1 MKVKGVIQK
10 IPITATN
17 PDTVEYKG
25 IITAIG
31 TKEEV
36 EFFIK
41 HAFSKDDTKRP
52 TCDCSGNPW

>member
-1 MKVKGVIQK
+1 MKAEGIIQK

-17 PDTVEYKG
+17 SDTVEYRG

-36 EFFIK
+36 EFFMK
-41 HAFSKDDTKRP
+41 HALHIKQATLRKD
-52 TCDCSGNPW
+52 